1 MGTEYLTQ
9 MPTKN
14 VLIANVTAEIGTSN
28 GDISFKSG
36 RYANGDNFIAIN
48 FDMRNPSWDMK
59 IRSRLGGEVRDVYT
73 LTMFSYMSLEEAYKL
88 SIALNEYIAD
98 NRRYL
103 DDIIKEREE
112 IMSEM
117 ETEMDSNFGEE
128 EL

>member
-1 MGTEYLTQ
+1 
-9 MPTKN
+9 
-14 VLIANVTAEIGTSN
+14 
-28 GDISFKSG
+28 
-36 RYANGDNFIAIN
+36 
-48 FDMRNPSWDMK
+48 MK
-59 IRSRLGGEVRDVYT
+59 DKRKVSLEEATLFGSRD
-73 LTMFSYMSLEEAYKL
+73 SLEEAYKL